1 MSRIAYV
8 NGTYV
13 PHAHAAISIDD
24 RAHYFGD
31 AIYEVIYFNDNQLVD
46 AQAHFDR
53 LIQSLEKVRIPMEFS
68 QKSLELVF
76 KELIR
81 RNTLKRGIVY
91 FQISRGTGPRD
102 HLFPKQGRSSLVA
115 LVRHMPMKD
124 VSKGVK
130 VMTSTDMRWE
140 NCNIKCTALL
150 ANVLAK
156 QNAAD
161 HGAYENWFVNHAGH
175 ITEGSCTNAYM
186 VTKAGEVWTYPA
198 GKEILSGV
206 IRKGLL
212 ELAPGL
218 GIPIKERAFTLKD
231 LEHGAEAF
239 LSSTTQ
245 TVVPVVQVNE
255 QVIGSGKPGP
265 ITMKLRDA
273 YIKLHNLG

>member
-1 MSRIAYV
+1 MSRISYV
-8 NGTYV
+8 NGAYV
-13 PHAHAAISIDD
+13 SHAHAVISMDD

-31 AIYEVIYFNDNQLVD
+31 AIYEVIYFKDGQLVD
-46 AQAHFDR
+46 SQAHFDR
-53 LIQSLEKVRIPMEFS
+53 LVQSLERVRIPALFS

-81 RNTLKRGIVY
+81 RNTVRRGIIY

-102 HLFPKQGRSSLVA
+102 HLFPKQDKPSLLA
-115 LVRHMPMKD
+115 LVRHMPLKD
-124 VSKGVK
+124 ISKGIK
-130 VMTSTDMRWE
+130 VITSADIRWE

-156 QNAAD
+156 QNAVD
-161 HGAYENWFVNHAGH
+161 HGAYEAWFVDHAGH
-175 ITEGSCTNAYM
+175 ITEGACTNAYI
-186 VTKAGEVWTYPA
+186 VTHNGEVWTHPA

-218 GIPIKERAFTLKD
+218 GITIKERAFTLKD
-231 LEHGAEAF
+231 IEHAAEAF

-245 TVVPVVQVNE
+245 TVIPVVQVNE

-265 ITMKLRDA
+265 ITMKLREA
-273 YIKLHNLG
+273 YLALHNLG